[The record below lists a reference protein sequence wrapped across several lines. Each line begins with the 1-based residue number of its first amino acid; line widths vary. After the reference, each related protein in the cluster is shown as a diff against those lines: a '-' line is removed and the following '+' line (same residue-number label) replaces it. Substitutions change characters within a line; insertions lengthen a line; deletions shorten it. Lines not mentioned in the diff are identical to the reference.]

1 MFRWYLSTKIE
12 QSLSHSNDYTGE
24 WNEIHLDRKSIFQKF
39 IISGYN
45 LLFRWYTLR
54 WIIRIIWEKKEEL
67 RAIDNYR
74 WPLPYILFILQDSC
88 TFVSV
93 EFANRY
99 PDSLSISLCTHHLA
113 VCCVSRPSSKGE
125 ESGRE
130 GEYTRVRACFSERVV
145 DAAPRRRHLRPH
157 RFVPVA
163 RNNRV

>member
-1 MFRWYLSTKIE
+1 MIFIDEDRAEFIAQQRLYRRVKRDSSRSKIDFPKVHHLGI
-12 QSLSHSNDYTGE
+12 QSFVSMVYASMDNTDYIE
-24 WNEIHLDRKSIFQKF
+24 MR
-39 IISGYN
+39 
-45 LLFRWYTLR
+45 
-54 WIIRIIWEKKEEL
+54 KKEEL